1 MLIQRVRIYI
11 FKNVLIFLTLA
22 LDEISKLIIFR
33 CMYIVINFINLIK
46 RISLKNEFHYTSI
59 LIIKEDLLEILNE
72 IYVQSKWI

>member
-33 CMYIVINFINLIK
+33 YMYIVINFINLIK

>member
-1 MLIQRVRIYI
+1 M
-11 FKNVLIFLTLA
+11 LIFLTLA

>member
-1 MLIQRVRIYI
+1 M
-11 FKNVLIFLTLA
+11 LIFLTLV